1 MKTKRSH
8 PEKVGSSGTNMMPN
22 TRSCVQSYKLWPA
35 LFATLIILA
44 VACSDNATGPEDEEI
59 IGTWI
64 ATKIELTSRSNPALK
79 VDLKE
84 HGASATMIFESDGKW
99 SLSVVDIPDEPDL
112 NINGTW
118 LSEGDVM
125 TIHYSMFGF
134 TSEWQ
139 FDMTLSGDILT
150 LEGAHVDFDLTGDD
164 QDEPALITFVLQRQ

>member
-1 MKTKRSH
+1 METNRSH
-8 PEKVGSSGTNMMPN
+8 PETPGSEMTPKAG
-22 TRSCVQSYKLWPA
+22 SCAKRFNFWPA
-35 LFATLIILA
+35 LFAALIILT
-44 VACSDNATGPEDEEI
+44 VACSDTATGPEDEEI
-59 IGTWI
+59 VGTWI
-64 ATKIELTSRSNPALK
+64 ATKIELTSRVNPALK
-79 VDLKE
+79 VDFKE
-84 HGASATMIFESDGKW
+84 HGASATMIFENDGKW

-134 TSEWQ
+134 ESEWQ